1 MRYDEF
7 LAEVRELGEY
17 EDQEEAGQVTAA
29 VLTVLSTRLP
39 GETVEKLVAQLPEP
53 LKEVPRRARQPEP
66 ESFGVEGFY
75 ERVAELTGGRARTA
89 EQDAGAV
96 LTTVAGA
103 VSGGELNQLLS
114 HLPSGYAVMFGKPEL
129 T

>member
-17 EDQEEAGQVTAA
+17 ENQREAEEVTTA
-29 VLTVLSTRLP
+29 VLTVLASRLP
-39 GETVEKLVAQLPEP
+39 AEAVEKLVAQLPEQ
-53 LKEVPRRARQPEP
+53 LKEGPRRAQQPEP
-66 ESFGVEGFY
+66 EAFGVEEFH
-75 ERVAELTGGRARTA
+75 ERVAKLAGGRALTA

-129 T
+129 S

>member
-17 EDQEEAGQVTAA
+17 ENQREAEEVAAA
-29 VLTVLSTRLP
+29 VLTVLSSRLP
-39 GETVEKLVAQLPEP
+39 GEDVEKLAAQLPEE
-53 LKEVPRRARQPEP
+53 LKEGARRAKQPEP
-66 ESFGVEGFY
+66 EAFGVEEFH
-75 ERVAELTGGRARTA
+75 ERVAELTGGRPLTA

-96 LTTVAGA
+96 LTTVANA

-129 T
+129 S